1 MLGSADKAKNLLA
14 DLSEFA
20 KRTPFELLGIRDVA
34 KQLLAFG
41 ITNENL
47 LGTLKALGDVAAGT
61 GTGLDRIAY
70 AFGQVLAAG
79 KLTGNELR
87 QFTEA

>member
-1 MLGSADKAKNLLA
+1 MKDLAAFAKN
-14 DLSEFA
+14 S
-20 KRTPFELLGIRDVA
+20 PFELLGIRDVT

-41 ITNENL
+41 IEEQNII
-47 LGTLKALGDVAAGT
+47 GTLKILGDVAAGT

-70 AFGQVLAAG
+70 AFGQVRAAG